1 MYIYDTDNEIRN
13 RMQHIGEAQ
22 EAKLSEGI
30 VRIIKDVLD
39 INNELVKNFRTARD
53 VCSSDNIVSFDVCL
67 YKSGRQ
73 ISYDRPASNTMGAIV
88 HEGVSGAEDFDIV
101 IRHKDGRP
109 QRINKPNSLY
119 MALQYPLLHIFGDRG
134 WSPDMCLTNRLDYVR
149 LNQNLF
155 RTEFLQGVH
164 DAIAK
169 GDTEGRS
176 VGKRVILPSSF
187 TEGPR
192 YMYKH
197 YHDALAICCVYGNPQ
212 FFITF
217 TCNVKWQEIVHYMTQ
232 FPSLKAQDRPD
243 IVCRVFNLKVEAF
256 CAFVKRERLF
266 GNIVADLYTIEFQKR
281 GLPHC
286 HMLFWVSPADKI
298 IITDDVDRH
307 ISAEIPN
314 PDTDPKLYKIVS
326 ECMIHGPCGL
336 ARPNAPCMDGG
347 VCSKGFPKRYQA
359 STTFDK
365 NGYIKYK
372 RSAYGFSV
380 KKNDIEVD
388 NAYIVPY
395 NRTLSLLFNA
405 HINVEYCGWNMMI
418 KYLFKY
424 VSKGSD
430 RIRFKLTQSTHKVDT
445 DQNSLSVTCNE
456 IDNFVDGRFICPH
469 EAAWRI
475 FNFPIHHRYPAVQVL
490 AVHLE
495 NMQNVGLSDQKKL
508 LHVVNNPCVG
518 LTTLTEW
525 FATNAHDPSGR
536 HLRYIDFLLEYR
548 WEGSVDGVI
557 YDTYR
562 SACEKLGLLVDDNEW
577 LLALDEAKAWAT
589 PKELRVLFAHI
600 LLHCEVANP
609 LRLWENQWRSMS
621 DDITR
626 NTEIFGGDI
635 GDNVSDETLS
645 QYVLYELEFLL
656 NSHSTDSSLKKFG
669 LPMPNTELIRSLRNR
684 MLMEEKNYDREH
696 LLKQHQEYLQQLH
709 PQQRAVYN
717 HVVSALESNTQ
728 VLAFV
733 YGHGGTGKTFLWTTI
748 TSYLRSLGK
757 IVLAVAASGIAS
769 LLLPGGRTAHS
780 RFKIPIDPTNHSN
793 CNISK
798 SSYLSQL
805 LVETELI
812 IWDEAPTSN
821 RKCFEALDR
830 TLKDILNNSQQSF
843 GGKSVLLGGDFRQ
856 TLPIKR
862 KATKSQIISDSL
874 PRSYLWSKFKIFKLA
889 QNMRVHRPN
898 MTPDVALEIQNFSD
912 WLVCVGNGLSGVPDD
927 QQNDSSRAIEIPSK
941 YIIPNNSESLHK
953 LIILNMLP
961 GVATTYVSNDVAV
974 AHAEDNMDIETLY
987 PVKYLNTIKIPGY
1000 PAHKLQLKVNVPDH
1014 SIKKYKSNSRVM

>member
-1 MYIYDTDNEIRN
+1 MYIYDTDNEIHN
-13 RMQHIGEAQ
+13 RMQQFGEAQ

-39 INNELVKNFRTARD
+39 INNELVKIFRTARD

-73 ISYDRPASNTMGAIV
+73 VSYDRPAPNTMGAIV
-88 HEGVSGAEDFDIV
+88 HEGVSGAKDFDII

-109 QRINKPNSLY
+109 QRINKLNSLY

-134 WSPDMCLTNRLDYVR
+134 WSPDMCLTVHSGRKNIRLTLNMYYSFIMHDRHYHYSLILRSGRLFQQYLVDAYICIEQNRLDYVR

-176 VGKRVILPSSF
+176 VGKCVILPSSF
-187 TEGPR
+187 TGGPR

-197 YHDALAICCVYGNPQ
+197 YHDALAICRVYGNPQ

-217 TCNVKWQEIVHYMTQ
+217 TCNVKWQEIVRYMTQ
-232 FPSLKAQDRPD
+232 FPSFKAQDKPD

-256 CAFVKRERLF
+256 RAFVKCERLF

-298 IITDDVDRH
+298 ITADDVDRH

-314 PDTDPKLYKIVS
+314 PDTDSELYKIVS

-380 KKNDIEVD
+380 KKNDIDVD
-388 NAYIVPY
+388 NAYVVPY

-405 HINVEYCGWNMMI
+405 QINVEYCGWNMMI
-418 KYLFKY
+418 KYLFKLAY
-424 VSKGSD
+424 
-430 RIRFKLTQSTHKVDT
+430 
-445 DQNSLSVTCNE
+445 
-456 IDNFVDGRFICPH
+456 
-469 EAAWRI
+469 
-475 FNFPIHHRYPAVQVL
+475 IHPSFGESFFLR
-490 AVHLE
+490 
-495 NMQNVGLSDQKKL
+495 ML
-508 LHVVNNPCVG
+508 LNHQTGCKS
-518 LTTLTEW
+518 
-525 FATNAHDPSGR
+525 FADVRT
-536 HLRYIDFLLEYR
+536 F
-548 WEGSVDGVI
+548 DGVI

-577 LLALDEAKAWAT
+577 LLALDEVKAWAT
-589 PKELRVLFAHI
+589 PKELRALFAHI
-600 LLHCEVANP
+600 LLHCEVTNP
-609 LRLWENQWRSMS
+609 LRLWENQCRSMS
-621 DDITR
+621 DDIIR

-645 QYVLYELEFLL
+645 QYLLYELEFLL

-684 MLMEEKNYDREH
+684 LLMEEKNYDREH
-696 LLKQHQEYLQQLH
+696 LLKQHQGYLQQLH
-709 PQQRAVYN
+709 PQQHAVYD
-717 HVVSALESNTQ
+717 HMVSALESNTQ

-733 YGHGGTGKTFLWTTI
+733 YGHGGTVSRKN
-748 TSYLRSLGK
+748 SLGC
-757 IVLAVAASGIAS
+757 SGPVIAS
-769 LLLPGGRTAHS
+769 LLFPGGRIAHS
-780 RFKIPIDPTNHSN
+780 RFKIPIDLTDHSN

-812 IWDEAPTSN
+812 IWDEAPMSN
-821 RKCFEALDR
+821 RKCFEALDM

-843 GGKSVLLGGDFRQ
+843 SGKKHARQWFNTATGGSMLDKLTIEEAKEMFESIALADQHTPSRRSVSAAKAAAIASSRGVHHFDQNARLSAQLEELTKEVRDLKLQ
-856 TLPIKR
+856 R
-862 KATKSQIISDSL
+862 KCEICHKNHETANCLVDSQEEVAFQNLKDKFGELSAKIDQRPSGSL
-874 PRSYLWSKFKIFKLA
+874 PSDTVPNPGPTYSKPF
-889 QNMRVHRPN
+889 PN
-898 MTPDVALEIQNFSD
+898 
-912 WLVCVGNGLSGVPDD
+912 
-927 QQNDSSRAIEIPSK
+927 
-941 YIIPNNSESLHK
+941 
-953 LIILNMLP
+953 
-961 GVATTYVSNDVAV
+961 
-974 AHAEDNMDIETLY
+974 AHAKAVTTRSGRGVVSSAPREEKEFDEELELEMPPD
-987 PVKYLNTIKIPGY
+987 
-1000 PAHKLQLKVNVPDH
+1000 KVNRRRDPASTSQSSGASVE
-1014 SIKKYKSNSRVM
+1014 KEKQVE

>member
-1 MYIYDTDNEIRN
+1 MTSFGAKVDRSINSGSAPYVFKVEGQISHWLGSLCPSDGQPPRFLQMYIYDTNNEIRN
-13 RMQHIGEAQ
+13 RMQHLGEAQ
-22 EAKLSEGI
+22 EAKLSEGLG
-30 VRIIKDVLD
+30 D
-39 INNELVKNFRTARD
+39 
-53 VCSSDNIVSFDVCL
+53 
-67 YKSGRQ
+67 KSHTIG
-73 ISYDRPASNTMGAIV
+73 
-88 HEGVSGAEDFDIV
+88 
-101 IRHKDGRP
+101 
-109 QRINKPNSLY
+109 L
-119 MALQYPLLHIFGDRG
+119 LQTLWVQL
-134 WSPDMCLTNRLDYVR
+134 SMKNRLDYVR

-155 RTEFLQGVH
+155 RIEFLQGVH

-169 GDTEGRS
+169 GDTKGRS

-187 TEGPR
+187 TGGPR

-197 YHDALAICCVYGNPQ
+197 YHDALAICRVYGNPQ

-217 TCNVKWQEIVHYMTQ
+217 TCNVKWQEIVRYMTQ

-256 CAFVKRERLF
+256 RAFVKHERLF
-266 GNIVADLYTIEFQKR
+266 GNIVAGEMCFCYKR

-286 HMLFWVSPADKI
+286 HMLFWVSPTDKI
-298 IITDDVDRH
+298 ITADDVDRH
-307 ISAEIPN
+307 ISTEIPN
-314 PDTDPKLYKIVS
+314 PDTDMELYKIVS

-347 VCSKGFPKRYQA
+347 VCSKGFPKHYQA

-388 NAYIVPY
+388 NAYVVHY

-430 RIRFKLTQSTHKVDT
+430 RIRFKITQSIHKVET

-490 AVHLE
+490 AVHVE
-495 NMQNVGLSDQKKL
+495 NMQNVGLSDQQKL

-525 FATNAHDPSGR
+525 FATNAHDPSGH
-536 HLRYIDFLLEYR
+536 HLRYIDFLSEYR
-548 WEGSVDGVI
+548 WEGSGKCWIRSLNTSTNTIGRLAYIHPSSGESFFLRMLLNHQTGCKSFADVRTVDGVI
-557 YDTYR
+557 NDTYR
-562 SACEKLGLLVDDNEW
+562 SACGKLGLLVDDNEW
-577 LLALDEAKAWAT
+577 LLALDETKAWAT
-589 PKELRVLFAHI
+589 PKELRALFAHI

-684 MLMEEKNYDREH
+684 LLMEEKNYDREH

-709 PQQRAVYN
+709 PQQ
-717 HVVSALESNTQ
+717 HVV
-728 VLAFV
+728 
-733 YGHGGTGKTFLWTTI
+733 
-748 TSYLRSLGK
+748 
-757 IVLAVAASGIAS
+757 
-769 LLLPGGRTAHS
+769 
-780 RFKIPIDPTNHSN
+780 
-793 CNISK
+793 
-798 SSYLSQL
+798 
-805 LVETELI
+805 
-812 IWDEAPTSN
+812 
-821 RKCFEALDR
+821 
-830 TLKDILNNSQQSF
+830 
-843 GGKSVLLGGDFRQ
+843 
-856 TLPIKR
+856 
-862 KATKSQIISDSL
+862 
-874 PRSYLWSKFKIFKLA
+874 
-889 QNMRVHRPN
+889 
-898 MTPDVALEIQNFSD
+898 
-912 WLVCVGNGLSGVPDD
+912 
-927 QQNDSSRAIEIPSK
+927 
-941 YIIPNNSESLHK
+941 
-953 LIILNMLP
+953 
-961 GVATTYVSNDVAV
+961 
-974 AHAEDNMDIETLY
+974 
-987 PVKYLNTIKIPGY
+987 
-1000 PAHKLQLKVNVPDH
+1000 
-1014 SIKKYKSNSRVM
+1014 